1 MSKTS
6 EVSEKLNDAS
16 IAIKATAGVLSAIF
30 LLADTV
36 MDELKK
42 KGTLPNIKFPTL
54 GGKVFWDTIAERNGL
69 KVQKNK
75 ITGHC
80 RILDSD
86 NFRLAWGGSE
96 EALLAELQKLANQTS
111 GNT

>member
-1 MSKTS
+1 MSKT
-6 EVSEKLNDAS
+6 SEKLNDAS
-16 IAIKATAGVLSAIF
+16 AAITAATGVLSAIF
-30 LLADTV
+30 LLANTVLDEWKKMDT
-36 MDELKK
+36 
-42 KGTLPNIKFPTL
+42 GPNIKFPTL

-86 NFRLAWGGSE
+86 NFRLAWGRSE
-96 EALLAELQKLANQTS
+96 EALLAELQKLAAKK
-111 GNT
+111 G

>member
-6 EVSEKLNDAS
+6 DKLNDAS
-16 IAIKATAGVLSAIF
+16 ATITAATGVLSAIF

-36 MDELKK
+36 RDELKK
-42 KGTLPNIKFPTL
+42 KGKLYNIKLPTL

-75 ITGHC
+75 ITGHY
-80 RILDSD
+80 RILDSHD
-86 NFRLAWGGSE
+86 FRLAWGGSE
-96 EALLAELQKLANQTS
+96 EALLAELKKLADPTP
-111 GNT
+111 GNA